1 MRGDESLMMKLW
13 HFEDKN
19 YKPLQGL
26 ACTDILG
33 RLIPIRIKPR
43 NNQVELELMTKKKL
57 DSKTAVS

>member
-1 MRGDESLMMKLW
+1 MMKLW